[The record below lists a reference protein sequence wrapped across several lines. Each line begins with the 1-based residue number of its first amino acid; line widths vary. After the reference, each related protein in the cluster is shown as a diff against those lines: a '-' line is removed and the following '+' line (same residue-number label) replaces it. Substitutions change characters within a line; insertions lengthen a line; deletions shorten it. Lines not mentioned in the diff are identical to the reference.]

1 MRKDKTHVYAIQL
14 YNFIQLTELSRIK
27 LIICQVVQKPRSS
40 ANDVIVFVI
49 KMHQETLPLEMIITE
64 NNNNNQ

>member
-1 MRKDKTHVYAIQL
+1 MRKDKTHVYSIQL
-14 YNFIQLTELSRIK
+14 YNFIQLSRIK
-27 LIICQVVQKPRSS
+27 LIICQVVKKPRSS

-49 KMHQETLPLEMIITE
+49 KMHQETLPLEIMTE

>member
-14 YNFIQLTELSRIK
+14 YNFIQLSRIK
-27 LIICQVVQKPRSS
+27 LIICQVVKKPRSS
-40 ANDVIVFVI
+40 PNDVIVFVI
-49 KMHQETLPLEMIITE
+49 KMHQETLPLEIMTE

>member
-49 KMHQETLPLEMIITE
+49 KMHQETQPLEIITE

>member
-14 YNFIQLTELSRIK
+14 YNFIQLSRIK
-27 LIICQVVQKPRSS
+27 LIICQVVKKPRSS

-49 KMHQETLPLEMIITE
+49 KMHQVEIMTE

>member
-1 MRKDKTHVYAIQL
+1 MIHRL
-14 YNFIQLTELSRIK
+14 SLIQLTELSRIK
-27 LIICQVVQKPRSS
+27 LIICQVGQKPRSS

-49 KMHQETLPLEMIITE
+49 KMHQETLPLEIITE